1 MFSMLRLLVIMS
13 MLGMAVSSPRERVM
27 VKYKVK
33 DGVKGERM
41 KVIDIN
47 DKDEAL
53 SKNIVDTEALTVK
66 GTKSQTPSGN
76 EYKEKAKVLV
86 EQLQRA
92 ARSGDL

>member
-1 MFSMLRLLVIMS
+1 
-13 MLGMAVSSPRERVM
+13 MAVSSPRERVM

-66 GTKSQTPSGN
+66 GTKSQTLSGK